1 MSGLSLVCS
10 EKPRI
15 LVTGASG
22 AVGPRVV
29 EAFHAAECSVRTL
42 SLDLP
47 SNGLFPSGVE
57 TQVGDIT
64 NSEVVS
70 HAVQGIDAVVHMA
83 ALLHVMDPEPSLQ
96 KEYER
101 INVGGTETIVHASIA
116 AGVKRVV
123 LFSTIAVYG
132 YNTGRILNEETKP
145 APDTFYAQTK
155 RTAERIVLAAHL
167 PDGRP
172 LGTVLRLSA
181 VYGSR
186 VKGNYRRLLESLVR
200 GRFVPIGSGSNRRT
214 LVYDRDVAAAT
225 VLAALH
231 PAAAGQVYNVSD
243 GLFHTMN
250 EIIRTL
256 SAALGRPS
264 PRISL
269 PVGPVR
275 LAAGIVEDVVTGL
288 GQKPPVSRFTI
299 DKYTEDVAVSSQR
312 IQAELGF
319 VPQFELARGW
329 QETVR
334 EMREAGDLVIPHA

>member
-1 MSGLSLVCS
+1 MSAFPLGFSG
-10 EKPRI
+10 KPRI

-29 EAFHAAECSVRTL
+29 EAFHAAGCPVRTL

-47 SNGLFPSGVE
+47 SNGLFPSGIE
-57 TQVGDIT
+57 TQVGEIT
-64 NSEVVS
+64 DSEVVS
-70 HAVQGIDAVVHMA
+70 AAVRGIDAVVHMA
-83 ALLHVMDPEPSLQ
+83 ALLHVMDPEPSLK

-101 INVGGTETIVHASIA
+101 INVGGTETVVHASIA

-123 LFSTIAVYG
+123 LFSTIAVYS
-132 YNTGRILNEETKP
+132 YNTGQILNEDTKL

-155 RTAERIVLAAHL
+155 RAAEQIVLAAHL
-167 PDGRP
+167 PDGGP

-181 VYGSR
+181 VYGAR
-186 VKGNYRRLLESLVR
+186 VKGNYRRLLESLAR
-200 GRFVPIGSGSNRRT
+200 GWFVTIGSGANRRT

-231 PAAAGQVYNVSD
+231 PSAAGRIYNVSD

-250 EIIRTL
+250 EIIQTL

-264 PRISL
+264 PRTSL
-269 PVGPVR
+269 PAGPMR
-275 LAAGIVEDVVTGL
+275 LAAGILEDVVTGL
-288 GQKPPVSRFTI
+288 GKKPPVSRSTI

-319 VPQFELARGW
+319 VPQFDLAKGW
-329 QETVR
+329 QETVQ
-334 EMREAGDLVIPHA
+334 EMRQAGDLVKVDA

>member
-1 MSGLSLVCS
+1 MSAFPLGSS

-29 EAFHAAECSVRTL
+29 EAFHAMGCPVRTL

-47 SNGLFPSGVE
+47 GNGLFPSGVE

-64 NSEVVS
+64 NSDVVS
-70 HAVQGIDAVVHMA
+70 HAVRGIDAVVHMA
-83 ALLHVMDPEPSLQ
+83 ALLHVMNPEPSLQ
-96 KEYER
+96 REYER
-101 INVGGTETIVHASIA
+101 INVGGTEAIVHASIT

-132 YNTGRILNEETKP
+132 YNRGQILHEETRP
-145 APDTFYAQTK
+145 APDTFYAKTK
-155 RTAERIVLAAHL
+155 RAAEQIILAAHL
-167 PDGRP
+167 PDDAP
-172 LGTVLRLSA
+172 LGAVLRLSA
-181 VYGSR
+181 VYGAR
-186 VKGNYRRLLESLVR
+186 VKGNYRRLLESLAR
-200 GRFVPIGSGSNRRT
+200 GRFVPIGSGANRRT

-231 PAAAGQVYNVSD
+231 PTAAGRIYNVSD

-269 PVGPVR
+269 PAGPAR

-288 GQKPPVSRFTI
+288 GQKPPVSRSAI

-319 VPQFELARGW
+319 VPQFDLARGW
-329 QETVR
+329 QETVQ
-334 EMREAGDLVIPHA
+334 EMRQAGDLVNSHA